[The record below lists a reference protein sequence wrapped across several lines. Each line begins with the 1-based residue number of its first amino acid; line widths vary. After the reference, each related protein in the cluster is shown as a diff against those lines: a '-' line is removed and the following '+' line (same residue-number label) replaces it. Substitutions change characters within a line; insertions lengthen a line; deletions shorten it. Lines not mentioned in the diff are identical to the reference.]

1 MPGLPY
7 ELRVIFAEEFRRQIR
22 NRVFMFFTVLIV
34 VLMVASI
41 PVTPVVV
48 SLVDSAAGGDSPEP
62 STREA
67 PSLKYG
73 YVDTAG
79 VLPADLVVE
88 GAPKRYAGKDEG
100 LSAVRSGE
108 IDTLF
113 VLPADYVDSG
123 RIEDYWTTRE
133 RGAVWAD
140 NSDAESSFRAFVKD
154 GLTSG
159 LDLPERVERAFDTGY
174 MEEFDVPGD
183 TGGVGESDSG
193 LAQGLVELG
202 ASMLFAF
209 LLIFAIMT
217 GSVSIIKSVSE
228 EKETRMIELLVTSAS
243 PMSILSGKLLAV
255 VLAGLA
261 HMMVW
266 VLAGAFAVPVVFDR
280 IPGAGELA
288 ISGPSLVIVAMC
300 FMLGYL
306 LFTSFAMLIGT
317 LVNSVEEG
325 QRLTGILSVL
335 VGLPVWATGLI
346 VNVPDWPLLKVLTYV
361 PFFAPTLVMVRR
373 GAGSDMA
380 NVEVAA
386 ALALVAVSAAA
397 MTWLAARAFSVG
409 ILLAGQSMANPRN
422 LIAAL
427 RRPE

>member
-7 ELRVIFAEEFRRQIR
+7 ELRVIFAEEFRRQVR

-34 VLMVASI
+34 VLMVAAV

-48 SLVDSAAGGDSPEP
+48 SLLDSATVGDEPEP

-67 PSLKYG
+67 PSPRYG

-79 VLPADLVVE
+79 ILPDDLAVE
-88 GAPKRYAGKDEG
+88 GAPKRYSGKDEG
-100 LSAVRSGE
+100 LNAVRSGE

-113 VLPADYVDSG
+113 VLPADYIDSG

-140 NSDAESSFRAFVKD
+140 NSEAERGFRAFLKD

-159 LDLPERVERAFDTGY
+159 LDLPDRVERAFDTGY

-202 ASMLFAF
+202 ASMMFAI

-217 GSVSIIKSVSE
+217 GSVAIIRSVSE

-243 PMSILSGKLLAV
+243 PLSILSGKLLAV

-261 HMMVW
+261 HMSVW
-266 VLAGAFAVPVVFDR
+266 VLAGAFTGPAVFDR
-280 IPGAGELA
+280 IPGAGELS
-288 ISGPSLVIVAMC
+288 ISGPSLVIVACC
-300 FMLGYL
+300 FALGYL

-317 LVNSVEEG
+317 VVNSVEEG

-346 VNVPDWPLLKVLTYV
+346 VNVPDWPLLKALTYV

-386 ALALVAVSAAA
+386 ALAVVAVSAAA